1 MWQRSRRCSLK
12 GVDGHD
18 IFYNNREDNRHLPQQ
33 LQQKL
38 ATESVTLVD
47 VRELS
52 EYQQAHIPGAILKPS
67 STLSDSDMKQLLEWE
82 NLVLYCRSGRRSRQ
96 VAEKLVSL
104 GKQCVFDLQ
113 GGIIAWQEANLPV
126 E

>member
-1 MWQRSRRCSLK
+1 MTSFTITEKIIAIS
-12 GVDGHD
+12 
-18 IFYNNREDNRHLPQQ
+18 PQQ

>member
-1 MWQRSRRCSLK
+1 MTSSTIVEK
-12 GVDGHD
+12 
-18 IFYNNREDNRHLPQQ
+18 IIAISPQQ
-33 LQQKL
+33 LQKRL
-38 ATESVTLVD
+38 SSGGVTLVD

-67 STLSDSDMKQLLEWE
+67 STLSDSDIQQLLQWE